1 MEPPFFSNFFDW
13 EIKMV
18 AQLIGNMEA
27 SMIDIWK
34 AKENG
39 IYTVKSCYKILNR
52 TGHLFYTEVTGK
64 LWQLFFNGVK
74 WVITAI
80 VKKFL
85 IS

>member
-39 IYTVKSCYKILNR
+39 LYTVKSCYKILNR
-52 TGHLFYTEVTGK
+52 IGH
-64 LWQLFFNGVK
+64 FF
-74 WVITAI
+74 
-80 VKKFL
+80 L
-85 IS
+85 H